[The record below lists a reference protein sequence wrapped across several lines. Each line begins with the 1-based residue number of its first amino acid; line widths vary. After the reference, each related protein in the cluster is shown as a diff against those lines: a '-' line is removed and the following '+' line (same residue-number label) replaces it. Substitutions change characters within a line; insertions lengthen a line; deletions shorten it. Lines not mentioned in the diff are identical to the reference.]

1 MDNRLNIFVG
11 FDDKVE
17 PVAYAVFCQSVIE
30 HSSIPVSFTP
40 MALNT
45 LSEYTETH
53 KDGSNSFIYSRFLVP
68 YLCGFK
74 GTALWVDGDMIVR
87 GDVAELLYEFD
98 PSEAVKVVKHSY
110 KTKHPIKYL
119 GAKNEDYPKKNW
131 SSVML
136 WNCGHHLNKQLTPRF
151 VMEKD
156 GKYLHRFEWLKYPE
170 EQVGKL
176 DETWN
181 HLVGEYNY
189 DQDAKL
195 AHFTLGTPCFN
206 GYQDCDY
213 SDEWFDT
220 YKRMIY
226 PLTGNNK
233 ESKL

>member
-1 MDNRLNIFVG
+1 MLKIFVG
-11 FDDKVE
+11 MDLKIE

-53 KDGSNSFIYSRFLVP
+53 KDGSNAFIYSRFLVP
-68 YLCGFK
+68 YLCDFK
-74 GTALWVDGDMIVR
+74 GMALWVDGDMIVR
-87 GDVAELLYEFD
+87 SDIAELLWEFQQD
-98 PSEAVKVVKHSY
+98 EAVKVVKHHY
-110 KTKHPIKYL
+110 QTKHPIKYL

-181 HLVGEYNY
+181 HLVGEYEYNP
-189 DQDAKL
+189 DAKL
-195 AHFTLGTPCFN
+195 VHFTIGSPCFKD
-206 GYQDCDY
+206 YQTGDY

-226 PLTGNNK
+226 PLKGNGQ
-233 ESKL
+233 ESEL

>member
-1 MDNRLNIFVG
+1 MQKLDIYIG
-11 FDDKVE
+11 FDGKVE
-17 PVAYAVFCQSVIE
+17 PVAFHTCVQSIIE
-30 HSSIPVSFTP
+30 KSSIPVSITP
-40 MALNT
+40 LALNT

-53 KDGSNSFIYSRFLVP
+53 KDGSNAFIYSRFLVP
-68 YLCGFK
+68 YLNNFK
-74 GTALWVDGDMIVR
+74 GMALFLDGDMLVR
-87 GDVAELLYEFD
+87 SDIAELLWEFD
-98 PSEAVKVVKHSY
+98 QDEAVKVVKHY
-110 KTKHPIKYL
+110 YQTKHPIKYL

-176 DETWN
+176 DESWN
-181 HLVGEYNY
+181 HLVTEYDY

-206 GYQDCDY
+206 GYKDCDY
-213 SDEWFDT
+213 SEEWFDT

-226 PLTGNNK
+226 PLKGNEK
-233 ESKL
+233 ESEL